1 MTAVQ
6 MVIDAFYKY
15 RYDNPELIEIFDK
28 AIKEEEQQI
37 KDGYNQG
44 YREGFQ
50 DAENYTFSKGDVAD
64 YTNAQD
70 YCNETFK
77 K

>member
-1 MTAVQ
+1 ML
-6 MVIDAFYKY
+6 IDAFYKY
-15 RYDNPELIEIFDK
+15 RHDNSQLIEIFDE
-28 AIKEEEQQI
+28 AIKKEEQQI

-64 YTNAQD
+64 YSNAQI
-70 YCNETFK
+70 YYNETFK